1 MTSIVLEIII
11 HIPKEET
18 MSRLEYYVETN
29 ISDYVID
36 SCGYANI
43 KNKDVEEELHILSQ
57 DDESFL
63 DEVMSH
69 HIKSG
74 EEAQILLTKAV
85 YGDWMAGIRFFAMI
99 RNGMVSYLAYELD
112 NMACEGLLEK
122 WQDDYAKEYAEQQR
136 MSEMSHG

>member
-1 MTSIVLEIII
+1 
-11 HIPKEET
+11 

-69 HIKSG
+69 HIKSR

-85 YGDWMAGIRFFAMI
+85 YGDWMAGISFFAMI
-99 RNGMVSYLAYELD
+99 RKGMVSYLAYELD

-122 WQDDYAKEYAEQQR
+122 WQDDYAKEYAEEQR

>member
-1 MTSIVLEIII
+1 
-11 HIPKEET
+11 

-43 KNKDVEEELHILSQ
+43 KNKNVEEELHILSQ
-57 DDESFL
+57 DDDNFL
-63 DEVMSH
+63 DEVMNH

-85 YGDWMAGIRFFAMI
+85 HGDLAAGIQYFGMIKKAMK
-99 RNGMVSYLAYELD
+99 SYLAYELD
-112 NMACEGLLEK
+112 NMSCEGLLEK
-122 WQDDYAKEYAEQQR
+122 WQDDYAKEYAEEQR

>member
-1 MTSIVLEIII
+1 
-11 HIPKEET
+11 

-57 DDESFL
+57 DDDNFL
-63 DEVMSH
+63 DEVMNH
-69 HIKSG
+69 HIKSS

-85 YGDWMAGIRFFAMI
+85 HGDLAAGIKYFGMI
-99 RNGMVSYLAYELD
+99 KKGMKSYLAYELD
-112 NMACEGLLEK
+112 NMSCEGLLEK
-122 WQDDYAKEYAEQQR
+122 WQDDYAKEYAQEQR
-136 MSEMSHG
+136 MSEMTYG

>member
-1 MTSIVLEIII
+1 VLEIII

-57 DDESFL
+57 DDERFL

-99 RNGMVSYLAYELD
+99 RNGMMSYLAYELD

>member
-1 MTSIVLEIII
+1 VLEIII

-99 RNGMVSYLAYELD
+99 RNGMMSYLAYELD

-122 WQDDYAKEYAEQQR
+122 WQDDYAKEYAEHQR

>member
-1 MTSIVLEIII
+1 
-11 HIPKEET
+11 

-43 KNKDVEEELHILSQ
+43 KNKNVEEELHILSQ
-57 DDESFL
+57 DDDNFL
-63 DEVMSH
+63 DEVMNH
-69 HIKSG
+69 HIKSS

-85 YGDWMAGIRFFAMI
+85 HGDLAAGIKYFGMIKKAMK
-99 RNGMVSYLAYELD
+99 SYLAYVIDDLGS
-112 NMACEGLLEK
+112 EGLLEK
-122 WQDDYAKEYAEQQR
+122 WQDDYAKEYAEEQR